1 MTQPRQLISAQEA
14 KPPFFAGIDLGGT
27 NIKVGVVD
35 DLGRPLSWLS
45 IPTEIGEGAGGRRP
59 AHGRRPSR
67 EAIRKAGLEPA
78 AIARVGL
85 GSPGTMDI
93 PSRQAASSR

>member
-1 MTQPRQLISAQEA
+1 MMAETRCFVPVQEA

-45 IPTEIGEGAGGRRP
+45 IPTDVEQGAEDGAGAWAPPYIVR
-59 AHGRRPSR
+59 STT
-67 EAIRKAGLEPA
+67 
-78 AIARVGL
+78 RV
-85 GSPGTMDI
+85 
-93 PSRQAASSR
+93 